1 VNDSNDTTIATHEV
15 PRILVQAIL
24 AYNQNPNSESY
35 TGFVVSINWT
45 VLRINRALMSHD
57 YMESL
62 CQAGGHLSECLQ
74 FYRSEPYDLLERD
87 Q

>member
-1 VNDSNDTTIATHEV
+1 MTIATDEV

-35 TGFVVSINWT
+35 TGFVASINGT
-45 VLRINRALMSHD
+45 VLRISRALMSHD

-62 CQAGGHLSECLQ
+62 C
-74 FYRSEPYDLLERD
+74 
-87 Q
+87 